1 MARLIRF
8 VVVALAVLN
17 LGPAL
22 SQDWP
27 TRPVTMVV
35 PFAAGGPAD
44 TVARILAPGLSELL
58 GQQVIIENVGG
69 SGGMTGSARVAKAAP
84 DGYQFV
90 LGNVGTHAANQ
101 TFYKTP
107 LYNAATDFAPVMLI
121 AQTPLVLL
129 ARKDL
134 PANNLK
140 EFIAYAKA
148 NQASMQYGSGGA
160 GSASHLACVLLN
172 AAIGINV
179 THVPY
184 RGAAPAMQDLIAGR
198 IDYQCPDTPIA
209 IPQIQSKMVKAI
221 AILTRDRSPS
231 LPSQASA
238 HEQGLTN
245 FDASNWFASFFPKGT
260 SAAIVDKLH
269 AATLATINT
278 LAVQTRMREIGAD
291 LVASERSSPDYLQKF
306 VEAELEKWGGPMRV
320 MKAHDLQPSSPL
332 VCFCE
337 VVGRDP
343 FYLVGRHHRPE
354 FQLRELASLRF
365 ARVAEVATPWMC
377 LQHDLREQGV
387 DPSRLNRAPDRSMAS
402 NFEALCNG
410 QLDVVQLFEPYP
422 AMALELGAGHI
433 LYA

>member
-1 MARLIRF
+1 MGRLPR
-8 VVVALAVLN
+8 VVAVALVASLQCI
-17 LGPAL
+17 GPVL

-44 TVARILAPGLSELL
+44 TVGRILASSLSELL

-198 IDYQCPDTPIA
+198 IDYQCPDVPIA
-209 IPQIQSKMVKAI
+209 IPQIEGKTIKAI
-221 AILTRDRSPS
+221 AILTRGRSLN
-231 LPSQASA
+231 LPGVASA
-238 HEQGLTN
+238 HEQGLIN
-245 FDASNWFASFFPKGT
+245 FDAANWFAVFLPKDT
-260 SAAIVDKLH
+260 PATIVQKLH
-269 AATLATINT
+269 AATVASMDIP
-278 LAVQTRMREIGAD
+278 AVQMRMQEIGAD
-291 LVASERSSPDYLQKF
+291 LVAPGQRTPQYLQKF
-306 VEAELEKWGGPMRV
+306 VEDEIMKWASPI
-320 MKAHDLQPSSPL
+320 KA
-332 VCFCE
+332 
-337 VVGRDP
+337 
-343 FYLVGRHHRPE
+343 
-354 FQLRELASLRF
+354 
-365 ARVAEVATPWMC
+365 
-377 LQHDLREQGV
+377 
-387 DPSRLNRAPDRSMAS
+387 
-402 NFEALCNG
+402 
-410 QLDVVQLFEPYP
+410 
-422 AMALELGAGHI
+422 AGI
-433 LYA
+433 SAD

>member
-1 MARLIRF
+1 MARLPPF
-8 VVVALAVLN
+8 VAVALVSTLTCVA
-17 LGPAL
+17 PAL

-27 TRPVTMVV
+27 NRPVTMVV

-44 TVARILAPGLSELL
+44 TVGRILAPGLSELL
-58 GQQVIIENVGG
+58 GQQIVIENVGG
-69 SGGMTGSARVAKAAP
+69 SGGMTGASRVAKAAP

-134 PANNLK
+134 PANNLQ

-172 AAIGINV
+172 AAIGTNV

-209 IPQIQSKMVKAI
+209 IPQIHSKMVKVI
-221 AILTRDRSPS
+221 AILTRERSPS
-231 LPSQASA
+231 LPAQASA

-245 FDASNWFASFFPKGT
+245 FDASNWFAAFFPKGT

-269 AATLATINT
+269 AATLTTIDT
-278 LAVQTRMREIGAD
+278 PAVKTRMQEIGAD
-291 LVASERSSPDYLQKF
+291 LVARGRRSPESLQRF
-306 VEAELEKWGGPMRV
+306 VETEIEKWAGPI
-320 MKAHDLQPSSPL
+320 KAS
-332 VCFCE
+332 
-337 VVGRDP
+337 
-343 FYLVGRHHRPE
+343 
-354 FQLRELASLRF
+354 
-365 ARVAEVATPWMC
+365 
-377 LQHDLREQGV
+377 GV
-387 DPSRLNRAPDRSMAS
+387 SM
-402 NFEALCNG
+402 E
-410 QLDVVQLFEPYP
+410 
-422 AMALELGAGHI
+422 
-433 LYA
+433 

>member
-1 MARLIRF
+1 MGRLPR
-8 VVVALAVLN
+8 VVAVALVTSLQCI
-17 LGPAL
+17 GPVL

-35 PFAAGGPAD
+35 PFA
-44 TVARILAPGLSELL
+44 
-58 GQQVIIENVGG
+58 

-134 PANNLK
+134 PANNLQ

-148 NQASMQYGSGGA
+148 NQESMQYGSGGA

-172 AAIGINV
+172 AAVGINV

-231 LPSQASA
+231 LPVQASA

-245 FDASNWFASFFPKGT
+245 FDASNWFASFLPKGT
-260 SAAIVDKLH
+260 SAAIVDKLR
-269 AATLATINT
+269 AATLATIST
-278 LAVQTRMREIGAD
+278 PAVKMRMQEIGAD
-291 LVASERSSPDYLQKF
+291 LVAHARSSSDYLQRF
-306 VEAELEKWGGPMRV
+306 VETEIEKWAGPI
-320 MKAHDLQPSSPL
+320 KAS
-332 VCFCE
+332 
-337 VVGRDP
+337 
-343 FYLVGRHHRPE
+343 
-354 FQLRELASLRF
+354 
-365 ARVAEVATPWMC
+365 
-377 LQHDLREQGV
+377 GV
-387 DPSRLNRAPDRSMAS
+387 SM
-402 NFEALCNG
+402 
-410 QLDVVQLFEPYP
+410 D
-422 AMALELGAGHI
+422 
-433 LYA
+433 

>member
-1 MARLIRF
+1 MGRLPG
-8 VVVALAVLN
+8 VVAVALVASLHCI
-17 LGPAL
+17 GPVL

-44 TVARILAPGLSELL
+44 TVGRILASSLSELL

-245 FDASNWFASFFPKGT
+245 ST
-260 SAAIVDKLH
+260 S
-269 AATLATINT
+269 TPSLA
-278 LAVQTRMREIGAD
+278 
-291 LVASERSSPDYLQKF
+291 
-306 VEAELEKWGGPMRV
+306 
-320 MKAHDLQPSSPL
+320 
-332 VCFCE
+332 
-337 VVGRDP
+337 
-343 FYLVGRHHRPE
+343 
-354 FQLRELASLRF
+354 
-365 ARVAEVATPWMC
+365 
-377 LQHDLREQGV
+377 
-387 DPSRLNRAPDRSMAS
+387 
-402 NFEALCNG
+402 
-410 QLDVVQLFEPYP
+410 
-422 AMALELGAGHI
+422 
-433 LYA
+433 